1 MYLIQ
6 QNLTIIYQ
14 LYHIMCDD
22 PTNDNNKKFNN
33 EIHKCTLVFK

>member
-14 LYHIMCDD
+14 LCPIMCDD
-22 PTNDNNKKFNN
+22 PTNNNNKIIKKLIMKFTNT
-33 EIHKCTLVFK
+33 H

>member
-14 LYHIMCDD
+14 LYPIMCDD
-22 PTNDNNKKFNN
+22 PTNDNNKIIKNLIMKFINA
-33 EIHKCTLVFK
+33 H